1 VFSKMHE
8 ALTGLRL
15 TLSNPLYRYMW
26 WAGSGSPR
34 ESTMN
39 ARTDY
44 SIALHLADINLINWE
59 KT

>member
-1 VFSKMHE
+1 MLE

-15 TLSNPLYRYMW
+15 TLSNRLYRDKW
-26 WAGSGSPR
+26 WAGSGFPR
-34 ESTMN
+34 ENTMS

-44 SIALHLADINLINWE
+44 SIALHLADFNLINWE